1 MTASDKSSA
10 GFIILLSTAF
20 LLNAA
25 LLPAAG
31 SPASAEDIAELA
43 GKTVQ
48 AADTFMQQSFRLR
61 MAYEY
66 KGRFLTA
73 QDKQNLYSLA
83 EAAADSLEQIA
94 VEQQKL
100 KAGIEA
106 YEADDWDKRYG
117 STGLWRKL
125 SRDICTTRL
134 TKCRID
140 FYLALS
146 STEQQRTKMLNG
158 ILTEMASLNLISL
171 PAASQLLKAK
181 TFALL
186 SGTNNSYGQMAEKEL
201 NELMIRSDMRHS
213 TALRASIERIKFLAP
228 TDANDLDKLSRTIA
242 GSSCSNDIELVLS
255 LAFLRRKYDPNAF
268 EKVIKIW
275 PQTEDFLGSVILADL
290 SAAVETGLLDDQFL
304 QQVGPFDAELAAQT
318 AWKESPQ
325 KYQTVLAALTEKKMF
340 RTPLILYVNAAALAQ
355 SKPTEAVELLIK
367 SSSLEQSQYSKRL
380 NIPPGEIAR
389 QAAQLAYNLFEQKKT
404 RCSLVLEAFDNYS
417 SISKDKMEQEL
428 EYLYAVVLDNCGKQE
443 ARLKLLEKIAGRAD
457 GKYKDRARLEL
468 TVEAIRQ
475 KQYNGLE
482 QKSTLAADFADSI
495 RSAEGCEFTDE
506 AMQLLS
512 EIIGQVDSYQQP
524 NDRFAALVSSCEKL
538 AHFCYDCLEG
548 ALRQQAGL
556 FLAEAATLA
565 AAGRTDR
572 LSVVEELLS
581 TLENNAQSDD
591 IDLLR
596 CRARLSAAKGK
607 FAVAAL
613 LWGKIC
619 DARKTE
625 ESALNKRSWKWWRCK
640 YYQLHCLT
648 KSTQSQKQNILHT
661 IEVLQNTFTGIPSP
675 WAEELN
681 LLKQQC
687 LD

>member
-1 MTASDKSSA
+1 MTASDKSTA

-20 LLNAA
+20 LLSPA

-48 AADTFMQQSFRLR
+48 TADTFMQQSFRLR

-66 KGRFLTA
+66 KGRFLTSY
-73 QDKQNLYSLA
+73 DKQNLYGLA
-83 EAAADSLEQIA
+83 EAAANSLEQIA
-94 VEQQKL
+94 EEQQRL
-100 KAGIEA
+100 MAGIETC
-106 YEADDWDKRYG
+106 EADDWDKRYG

-125 SRDICTTRL
+125 RTDICTTRL

-146 STEQQRTKMLNG
+146 STEQQRNRMLNG

-186 SGTNNSYGQMAEKEL
+186 SGTNNSYGKMAEKEL

-213 TALRASIERIKFLAP
+213 TALRASIERIKFLAQ

-242 GSSCSNDIELVLS
+242 GSNCANDIELVLS

-290 SAAVETGLLDDQFL
+290 SVAVETGQADDQFL
-304 QQVGPFDAELAAQT
+304 QQIGPFDAELAARA
-318 AWKESPQ
+318 AWRENPQ
-325 KYQTVLAALTEKKMF
+325 KYRIVLAALTDKKMF
-340 RTPLILYVNAAALAQ
+340 QTPLMLYVNAAALAQ
-355 SKPTEAVELLIK
+355 SKPTEAVELLIN
-367 SSSLEQSQYSKRL
+367 SSSLQDAEYSKRPD
-380 NIPPGEIAR
+380 IGPEEIAR
-389 QAAQLAYNLFEQKKT
+389 QAAQLAYSLFEQKKA

-417 SISKDKMEQEL
+417 SISKETMEQEL

-443 ARLKLLEKIAGRAD
+443 ARLKLLEKIAGRPD
-457 GKYKDRARLEL
+457 GKYKDRATLEL

-475 KQYNGLE
+475 KRYNSPE
-482 QKSTLAADFADSI
+482 QKNTLAADFAGSI
-495 RSAEGCEFTDE
+495 QSAGGCEFTDE

-512 EIIGQVDSYQQP
+512 EIIEQVDSYQQ
-524 NDRFAALVSSCEKL
+524 NDRFATLMSSCEKL

-548 ALRQQAGL
+548 ARRQQAGL
-556 FLAEAATLA
+556 FLAEAASLA
-565 AAGRTDR
+565 ANGRTDR
-572 LSVVEELLS
+572 LSAVDELLS
-581 TLENNAQSDD
+581 TLDNNAQIDD

-596 CRARLSAAKGK
+596 CRARLLVAKGK
-607 FAVAAL
+607 FADAAL
-613 LWGKIC
+613 LWGRIC

-625 ESALNKRSWKWWRCK
+625 EASLNKRSWKWWRAK
-640 YYQLHCLT
+640 FRQLDCLAQN
-648 KSTQSQKQNILHT
+648 TQNQKQNILHT
-661 IEVLQNTFTGIPSP
+661 IEVLQNTFTDIPGP
-675 WAEELN
+675 WAEKIS